1 MAIKDFKKIEDRKGY
16 LVEDD
21 DRQIFEKE
29 IGKAYFGLGT
39 ADMIEFV
46 LYDSSDN
53 PLPQGDSGRLVRY
66 INIKDEEAKKYFLVS
81 ENEFTKKTNGASEMI
96 FDLEQL
102 IRDAGYNT
110 GIFKTQITLLNRRV
124 GKEEIDNDKLWI
136 HEISPSRTEIR
147 LLPIKNTDNPS
158 EDLLKRYET
167 FTNEREFRDDT
178 IYYIQNY
185 IDSIN
190 IQRIFERFLL
200 TKGKVAMGEQYSSLI
215 KKEFKIQSLEEFFT
229 TVKTK
234 LVEAMLN
241 FSKGNNYHITDIN
254 YGKPRLGIDLVELSI
269 DEIKRTTSEILIEVI
284 DFYLPKRNIQEKNIL
299 TPEQQITF
307 DQVKQILKTVTS
319 ESIYDPSEP
328 DEVNSQVRG
337 CTDPEALNY
346 NPLAEVENGTC
357 QYREEPA
364 PPQVRKGCTNSNA
377 LNYDEF
383 ATEDDGTCK
392 FDEEVV
398 TETPQPKPTITKTWY
413 VWSNT
418 ASIQYRKGDT
428 VSRDSY
434 VEYDQFTIT
443 YDENGLTVISGD
455 IREVP
460 KSRPSVII
468 SKQYQI
474 RNVTHT
480 LYLGQG
486 FSNTPDPFDPNP
498 FPQGSTV
505 PGSPLQVPYQDK
517 TGAYKQSSTI
527 QPNSYITICAKQGSV
542 VSMEGLQIIEQGD
555 CGVSYPPPALD
566 ILGCTN
572 SSARN
577 YNPSA
582 TIDDGTCIIDILGCT
597 DSRALNYNPSA
608 TIDNGTCR
616 FLDGGG
622 GGTSPG
628 GEGERGSPEPGVGT
642 RNRSGNPLDD
652 LEEEQRN
659 RTRRTDREL

>member
-39 ADMIEFV
+39 ADVIEFV

-102 IRDAGYNT
+102 IRDAGYNV
-110 GIFKTQITLLNRRV
+110 GKFKTQITLLNRRV

-147 LLPIKNTDNPS
+147 LLPIKNTDTPS

-185 IDSIN
+185 IESIN

-200 TKGKVAMGEQYSSLI
+200 TKGKVATGEQYSSLI

-254 YGKPRLGIDLVELSI
+254 YGKPRLNVDLIELSVN
-269 DEIKRTTSEILIEVI
+269 EIKRTTSEILIEVI

-328 DEVNSQVRG
+328 NEVNSQVRG
-337 CTDPEALNY
+337 CTDSEALNY
-346 NPLAEVENGTC
+346 NPLAEVEDGTC

-392 FDEEVV
+392 FDEEVFDEEV
-398 TETPQPKPTITKTWY
+398 VDTPKPKSVIEKTWY
-413 VWSNT
+413 VWSDT
-418 ASIQYRKGDT
+418 ASIQYRIG
-428 VSRDSY
+428 SRVLSENF
-434 VEYDQFTIT
+434 VEYDQFTIR
-443 YDENGLTVISGD
+443 YDENGLTIISGD

-498 FPQGSTV
+498 FPVGSTV
-505 PGSPLQVPYQDK
+505 PGSPLQVTYQDK
-517 TGAYKQSSTI
+517 TGATKQSSTI

-542 VSMEGLQIIEQGD
+542 VSMEGLEIIEQGN

-566 ILGCTN
+566 ILGCID
-572 SSARN
+572 SRARN
-577 YNPSA
+577 YNPLA
-582 TIDDGTCIIDILGCT
+582 TIDDGTCFF
-597 DSRALNYNPSA
+597 PSPP
-608 TIDNGTCR
+608 
-616 FLDGGG
+616 GGG

-628 GEGERGSPEPGVGT
+628 GEGERGSPLPGTGDGARRT
-642 RNRSGNPLDD
+642 GNPIDD

>member
-39 ADMIEFV
+39 ADIIEFV

-53 PLPQGDSGRLVRY
+53 PLPQGDSERLVRY
-66 INIKDEEAKKYFLVS
+66 INIKDEESKKYFLVS
-81 ENEFTKKTNGASEMI
+81 ENQFTKKTNGASEMV

-147 LLPIKNTDNPS
+147 LLPIKNTDTPI

-185 IDSIN
+185 IESIN
-190 IQRIFERFLL
+190 IQRIFEKFLR
-200 TKGKVAMGEQYSSLI
+200 TKGKVSTGEQYSSLI

-241 FSKGNNYHITDIN
+241 FSKGNVYHITDIN
-254 YGKPRLGIDLVELSI
+254 YGKPRLNIDLVELSI
-269 DEIKRTTSEILIEVI
+269 SEIKRTTSEILIEVI

-319 ESIYDPSEP
+319 ESIYTPSEP
-328 DEVNSQVRG
+328 NEVNAQVRG

-346 NPLAEVENGTC
+346 NSLAEIEDGTC
-357 QYREEPA
+357 QYRDQPTPTEI
-364 PPQVRKGCTNSNA
+364 RKGCTNSNA

-398 TETPQPKPTITKTWY
+398 DPPKPKSVIEKTWY
-413 VWSNT
+413 VWSDT
-418 ASIQYRKGDT
+418 ASIQYRIG
-428 VSRDSY
+428 SRVLSENF
-434 VEYDQFTIT
+434 VEYDQFTIR
-443 YDENGLTVISGD
+443 YDENGLKVITGD
-455 IREVP
+455 IRDVP
-460 KSRPSVII
+460 KSRPEVIVT
-468 SKQYQI
+468 KQYQI

-480 LYLGQG
+480 LFLGRG
-486 FSNTPDPFDPNP
+486 LSNTPDPFDPNP

-505 PGSPLQVPYQDK
+505 PGSPLQVTYQDK
-517 TGAYKQSSTI
+517 TGATKQSSTI

-542 VSMEGLQIIEQGD
+542 VSMEGLEIIEQGD
-555 CGVSYPPPALD
+555 CGVTYPPPSVD
-566 ILGCTN
+566 ILGCTDRRAQNFN
-572 SSARN
+572 SL
-577 YNPSA
+577 A
-582 TIDDGTCIIDILGCT
+582 TIDDGTCFFPIPENM
-597 DSRALNYNPSA
+597 R
-608 TIDNGTCR
+608 
-616 FLDGGG
+616 GGS
-622 GGTSPG
+622 TRMG
-628 GEGERGSPEPGVGT
+628 GEVERGNPEPGVGT
-642 RNRSGNPLDD
+642 GNRTGNPLND

-659 RTRRTDREL
+659 RIRRTDREL